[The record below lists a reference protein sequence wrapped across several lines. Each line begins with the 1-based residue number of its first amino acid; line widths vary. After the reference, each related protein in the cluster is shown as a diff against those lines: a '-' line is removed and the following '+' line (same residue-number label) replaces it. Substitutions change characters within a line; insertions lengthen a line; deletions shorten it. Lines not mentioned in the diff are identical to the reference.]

1 MGDNGEGKEHRR
13 REGLGC
19 TCNTTQR
26 GHHTAWG
33 GWDAERRE
41 GRERK
46 VRAGSR
52 EERRGRQMTDRQV
65 WRDDDVQRRQRG
77 ESVFV
82 GRFRCDD
89 LAVSSSRSS
98 G

>member
-1 MGDNGEGKEHRR
+1 MEKERSTEGERDWAVHATLR
-13 REGLGC
+13 REV
-19 TCNTTQR
+19 TTLP
-26 GHHTAWG
+26 G
-33 GWDAERRE
+33 GGDWDAERRE

-77 ESVFV
+77 ERERICWEIS
-82 GRFRCDD
+82 
-89 LAVSSSRSS
+89 LQ
-98 G
+98 

>member
-26 GHHTAWG
+26 DHHTAWG
-33 GWDAERRE
+33 GTGMQRGERE
-41 GRERK
+41 EK
-46 VRAGSR
+46 KKLRAGSR

-77 ESVFV
+77 ERERICWEIS
-82 GRFRCDD
+82 
-89 LAVSSSRSS
+89 LQ
-98 G
+98 

>member
-1 MGDNGEGKEHRR
+1 MEKERSTEGERDWAVHATLR
-13 REGLGC
+13 
-19 TCNTTQR
+19 R

-46 VRAGSR
+46 VRAGLR

-77 ESVFV
+77 ERERIYWEISL
-82 GRFRCDD
+82 R
-89 LAVSSSRSS
+89 
-98 G
+98 

>member
-46 VRAGSR
+46 VRAGWR

-77 ESVFV
+77 ERERICWEISL
-82 GRFRCDD
+82 R
-89 LAVSSSRSS
+89 
-98 G
+98 